1 MGGGTLAGSRPVKRL
16 ILADIHANLPA
27 FEAVMRDAPAVDE
40 ILFLGDIV
48 GYGPHPAECVDLL
61 RDLAP
66 VAILGNHDA
75 ELLQRAQQT
84 EWSNSPHCLWLRWT
98 IERLSPEQIA
108 YLQSL
113 PTALQ
118 IQSGPASVTVI
129 HQTPGRNYLRPS
141 SNQEEVAEALHGVP
155 GTLVYCGHVHRAMRF
170 HLPGRELV
178 SFPAVGQP
186 RNRDPRAG
194 YAIETDGHLDF
205 RYVPY
210 DTDATL
216 QAIAAIPLPMSFAT
230 RWCQFVQTG
239 YDAEWS
245 RE

>member
-1 MGGGTLAGSRPVKRL
+1 MKRL

-48 GYGPHPAECVDLL
+48 GYGPHPAACVDLL

-75 ELLQRAQQT
+75 ELLRGAGET
-84 EWSNSPHCLWLRWT
+84 EWSDSAHCAWLRWP
-98 IERLSPEQIA
+98 IECLSPEQIA

-118 IQSGPASVTVI
+118 IQSGLANVTVI

-141 SNQEEVAEALHGVP
+141 SNQEEVAEALRGVP

>member
-1 MGGGTLAGSRPVKRL
+1 MGSGTLAGNRPVKRL

-27 FEAVMRDAPAVDE
+27 FEAVLGDAPAVDE
-40 ILFLGDIV
+40 ILFLGDVV
-48 GYGPHPAECVDLL
+48 GYGPHPAACVDLF

-66 VAILGNHDA
+66 IAILGNHDA
-75 ELLQRAQQT
+75 ELLRRAEAT
-84 EWSNSPHCLWLRWT
+84 EWSGSSHDIWLRWT
-98 IERLSPEQIA
+98 IDRLSSEQKT

-113 PTALQ
+113 PASLHIRAGT
-118 IQSGPASVTVI
+118 ASVTVI
-129 HQTPGRNYLRPS
+129 HQTPGRNYLRPTS
-141 SNQEEVAEALHGVP
+141 TDSEVAEALHGVA

-178 SFPAVGQP
+178 CFPAVGQP

-194 YAIETDGHLDF
+194 YAVETDGHLDF
-205 RYVPY
+205 HYVPY
-210 DTDATL
+210 DTNATL
-216 QAIAAIPLPMSFAT
+216 QAIAEIPLPADFAA
-230 RWCQFVQTG
+230 RWSRFVETG